1 METLSKSIK
10 GVCICLLAIFLM
22 SHNASALSNYDAL
35 SGLRTLTYSTNNSDN
50 CNNTNATVYIQY
62 IRTASF
68 DIHSGN
74 MVFAVP
80 FQNSENNNSLD
91 AYIPVNMNAAFYISP
106 GAGASVT
113 VLDAEVV
120 QNSNS
125 QSTLYI
131 LVNSSG
137 SYSSVRLTFTSPN
150 YIQMKPHECIENGF
164 VTDVGID
171 TVQLQEISGQLTTI
185 SNYLTWINT
194 SLNEIKNNVSD
205 TSDSVDNLNDSVTD
219 HYEQEQESLDNIS
232 NQDPSDLSGDT
243 DNEASTNLIGLFQSF
258 ISALTNI
265 TQANNCNLSLEFPSY
280 AGGTVN
286 VNVCQNKDKGG
297 NLVAI
302 FSSLTLIIFY
312 IPLALKLLSMI
323 YNEIRSFTNG

>member
-1 METLSKSIK
+1 
-10 GVCICLLAIFLM
+10 M
-22 SHNASALSNYDAL
+22 SFSDISNVAQCVSLINYDAL
-35 SGLRTLTYSTNNSDN
+35 SGLRTLIYSTNNSDN
-50 CNNTNATVYIQY
+50 CNNTSSTVYIQY
-62 IRTASF
+62 IRTSSF
-68 DIHSGN
+68 DVHKGN

-91 AYIPVNMNAAFYISP
+91 AYVPVNLNAAFYISP

-137 SYSSVRLTFTSPN
+137 NYANSRITFTSPN

-171 TVQLQEISGQLTTI
+171 TVQLQDISGQLTTI
-185 SNYLTWINT
+185 NNYLGW
-194 SLNEIKNNVSD
+194 LNSAVNDIKNNSSN
-205 TSDSVDNLNDSVTD
+205 TSNSVDNLNDSVTD

-232 NQDPSDLSGDT
+232 NQDLATYQGIQIIKQV
-243 DNEASTNLIGLFQSF
+243 LIL
-258 ISALTNI
+258 
-265 TQANNCNLSLEFPSY
+265 
-280 AGGTVN
+280 
-286 VNVCQNKDKGG
+286 
-297 NLVAI
+297 
-302 FSSLTLIIFY
+302 
-312 IPLALKLLSMI
+312 
-323 YNEIRSFTNG
+323 